1 MPVSEKLK
9 SLVEQ
14 LPPADARG
22 MYDTDID
29 KEKIDKTFAE
39 ICQGGVESVL
49 GLLEMMGE
57 PGSAEDVKPHYA
69 LHGVLNHTLVT
80 KNDAARKEFC
90 AALAGQLA
98 GERSKYIRGYL
109 CQELQWAGREEAV
122 PGLGKLLLDEDLAE
136 PAKMALVAIR
146 SGATQQLLAA
156 VPEAKGKCRLAVI
169 HGLAALA
176 EPPAA
181 AAFAEAL
188 TDPDREVRIAAGA
201 GLAKLGNAASA
212 DALLK
217 AAGTG
222 PGWERVQQT
231 KHCLVLAEKL
241 AAAGKK
247 PEAEKIYRQLRDSRT
262 DPAEKY
268 IRDAADRALA
278 ALA

>member
-29 KEKIDKTFAE
+29 KDKIEKTFAE
-39 ICQGGVESVL
+39 LCQGGVENVL
-49 GLLEMMGE
+49 GLVEMLGE
-57 PGSAEDVKPHYA
+57 PGSAQDVKPHYA
-69 LHGVLNHTLVT
+69 LHGVLNHVLVT
-80 KNDAARKEFC
+80 KNEAARKEFC

-98 GERSKYIRGYL
+98 GDHSKYVRGYL
-109 CQELQWAGREEAV
+109 CQELQWAGHEEAV
-122 PGLGKLLLDEDLAE
+122 PALGKLLLDEDLAE
-136 PAKMALVAIR
+136 PAKMALVIIGT
-146 SGATQQLLAA
+146 GATAQLLAA
-156 VPEAKGKCRLAVI
+156 LADAKGKCRLAVI

-181 AAFAEAL
+181 AALGEAL
-188 TDPDREVRIAAGA
+188 ADPDREVRIAAGA
-201 GLAKLGNAASA
+201 GLAKLGSAAA
-212 DALLK
+212 CEPLLK
-217 AAGTG
+217 AAAAG

-241 AAAGKK
+241 AAAGNK
-247 PEAEKIYRQLRDSRT
+247 PEAAKIYRQLRDSRT

-268 IRDAADRALA
+268 IRDAADKALA